1 MWIPEDSVGWGGCHI
16 LGRILAA
23 AEVIYDFSFCKCL
36 NLNINILPS
45 PAGETYEQRLYL
57 FHLPLFAPD
66 KLCNIWGFGHKHNN
80 ELKLAL
86 TGGGGRRLK
95 YPNRNQ

>member
-1 MWIPEDSVGWGGCHI
+1 MKIFHEDCSGSFLAWRRGCGI

-45 PAGETYEQRLYL
+45 SPVETYEQRLYL
-57 FHLPLFAPD
+57 FHLLLFRP
-66 KLCNIWGFGHKHNN
+66 
-80 ELKLAL
+80 
-86 TGGGGRRLK
+86 
-95 YPNRNQ
+95 